1 MPILRRDNA
10 ETSEGYPGVPRATLV
25 GAEQGAQSL
34 WVGHLEVGPGAT
46 ITTHIH
52 PDTEEAMV
60 IVEGE
65 LEAVLGDEVVTLG
78 PGDTVLAPATRCWPR
93 PASSTASSTAPTARP
108 PFLRCFP
115 RRSSSAL
122 WRNRILFRYSI

>member
-1 MPILRRDNA
+1 MPILRRANA

-34 WVGHLEVGPGAT
+34 WVGHLEIAPGAT
-46 ITTHIH
+46 VTAHIH

-78 PGDTVLAPATRCWPR
+78 PGDTVLAPAGVKHGFVNRSGDK
-93 PASSTASSTAPTARP
+93 AALLAV
-108 PFLRCFP
+108 FP
-115 RRSSSAL
+115 KTEFQ
-122 WRNRILFRYSI
+122 RIPVE

>member
-1 MPILRRDNA
+1 MPILRRANA

-25 GAEQGAQSL
+25 GAEQGARSL
-34 WVGHLEVGPGAT
+34 WVGHLEIGPGASV
-46 ITTHIH
+46 TTHIH

-78 PGDTVLAPATRCWPR
+78 PGDTVLAPAGIKHG
-93 PASSTASSTAPTARP
+93 
-108 PFLRCFP
+108 FVN
-115 RRSSSAL
+115 RSSEKAAL
-122 WRNRILFRYSI
+122 LAVFPKTEFERVMVE

>member
-1 MPILRRDNA
+1 MPILRRADA

-25 GAEQGAQSL
+25 GADNGAQSL
-34 WVGHLEVGPGAT
+34 WVGHLEVSPGST

-78 PGDTVLAPATRCWPR
+78 PGDTVLAPAGVKHGFVNRSGEN
-93 PASSTASSTAPTARP
+93 AALLA
-108 PFLRCFP
+108 LFP
-115 RRSSSAL
+115 KTEFHRVPVE
-122 WRNRILFRYSI
+122 